1 MDTISTIRIRILQ
14 LCEERDLTINKLAT
28 ICAIPPTS
36 LKNILYGKSNNP
48 KILTIKL
55 ICDGLDMTLAEFF
68 DTPEFP
74 SLEPVYC
81 FMSSSNCC
89 FLICI

>member
-14 LCEERDLTINKLAT
+14 LCEEHDLTINKLAT

-48 KILTIKL
+48 KILTIKM

-68 DTPEFP
+68 DTPEFN
-74 SLEPVYC
+74 SLEQE
-81 FMSSSNCC
+81 
-89 FLICI
+89 IK